1 MNWLPVAGT
10 RASRA
15 AAAAVLLALLAGA
28 WLAAVDP
35 WLGALGRYDDE
46 IEQARM
52 TLGRY
57 DKLGAE
63 KTGLQGQLE
72 VLRRDRAR
80 GQGLLP
86 GANAQLAAADL
97 QGRVKRVVETHS
109 SVLRSTQ
116 VLPTRDEAGY
126 RQVGIR
132 ISLEAEI
139 DNLQKM
145 LHALEGATPHLF
157 VTNLDVRAR
166 QVRAGRASPGAA
178 GMAVNLDVYG
188 YMRVPAP

>member
-1 MNWLPVAGT
+1 VAGT
-10 RASRA
+10 RSSRA
-15 AAAAVLLALLAGA
+15 AAVAVLLVLLAGV
-28 WLAAVDP
+28 WLAAAEP

-46 IEQARM
+46 IGQARM
-52 TLGRY
+52 TLGRHFN
-57 DKLGAE
+57 LGAE
-63 KTGLQGQLE
+63 KAGLQGQLE
-72 VLRRDRAR
+72 ALRRDRAR

-97 QGRVKRVVETHS
+97 QGRVKRVVEANG

-132 ISLEAEI
+132 ISIEAEV
-139 DNLQKM
+139 DGLQKM
-145 LHALEGATPHLF
+145 LHALESATPHLF

-166 QVRAGRASPGAA
+166 QVRAGRAGAERAA
-178 GMAVNLDVYG
+178 GMAVTLDVYG